1 MTLSHEHDTQAVDT
15 RPGDSVPT
23 QVSTYTK
30 LSEYKYLNNH
40 ERGKPSRDEEDYEVK
55 KMPDPFLSDSS
66 VMPKIGLSIHLE
78 AL

>member
-15 RPGDSVPT
+15 RTSDYVTT

-30 LSEYKYLNNH
+30 LLILNKVN
-40 ERGKPSRDEEDYEVK
+40 RVASDEEGNYEVK

-66 VMPKIGLSIHLE
+66 VMPKIGL
-78 AL
+78 